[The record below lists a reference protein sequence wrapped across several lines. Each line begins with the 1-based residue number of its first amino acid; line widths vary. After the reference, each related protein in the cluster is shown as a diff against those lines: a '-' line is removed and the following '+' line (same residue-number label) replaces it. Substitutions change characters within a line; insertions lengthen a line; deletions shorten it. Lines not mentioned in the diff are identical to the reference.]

1 MKTNQCPKCG
11 EKLSP
16 FYLKENCPKCGVN
29 LVYYDMENRLNA
41 DAEQA
46 QREVDAVNRFLGILR
61 SSSVAS
67 PLLIARLVLFFTPLA
82 SMCLPM
88 YDSISLVTL
97 IKGLIDGSLEI
108 GTVLMPV
115 ISMALVVVLSLAV
128 IISSLFS
135 VTKTGFLRNMIFSI
149 INTAVFVTLGLVIGG
164 VGIGWYITLAIYVL
178 EIIMH
183 IICKMSIDKKQIVD

>member
-1 MKTNQCPKCG
+1 MKNNQCPKCG

-29 LVYYDMENRLNA
+29 LVYYDMENRLKA

-67 PLLIARLVLFFTPLA
+67 PLLIIRLVLFFTPLA

-88 YDSISLVTL
+88 YGDISLVTL

-115 ISMALVVVLSLAV
+115 ISMALVVVLSLTV

>member
-1 MKTNQCPKCG
+1 MKNNQCPKCG

-29 LVYYDMENRLNA
+29 LVYYDMENRLKA

-67 PLLIARLVLFFTPLA
+67 PLLIVRLVLFFTPLA

-88 YDSISLVTL
+88 YGDISLVTL

-115 ISMALVVVLSLAV
+115 ISMALVVVLSLTV